1 MSIESPINLDRNAT
15 YGVLPEVSETLRA
28 LDWGY
33 LGNPSSIHQ
42 SGQRARYLIEE
53 ARGEILTA
61 VGAEPADRIIF
72 TSGATESNN
81 MVVLGAALRKSCHIV
96 TTAIEHPAL
105 LEAAKEAGARGA
117 DVTIVPVDKTG
128 AASFEQLKNGIHSRT
143 GLVTLMYA
151 NNETGALQ
159 PVSEIGEHLRNIG
172 SPAIFH
178 SDAVQALGK
187 SDFSFSKLK
196 LDLASISAHKIG
208 GLPGVG
214 ALVAKAGLELT
225 PLLFGGPQEK
235 RARAGTENVLGIVSF
250 GAAARILNRQ
260 RDDRIQRLRT
270 NREIIWSVLRDSL
283 ENIKPT
289 VDLGWTLPNTL
300 SLFIKDIDSADLVV
314 GLDLEGVEI
323 SSGAACASGKP
334 GASHVLTGMGYS
346 EQEARSIIRI
356 SVGAEDDSSRM
367 ESAAKTIVRVVQ
379 RMRHGK

>member
-1 MSIESPINLDRNAT
+1 
-15 YGVLPEVSETLRA
+15 
-28 LDWGY
+28 
-33 LGNPSSIHQ
+33 
-42 SGQRARYLIEE
+42 
-53 ARGEILTA
+53 
-61 VGAEPADRIIF
+61 
-72 TSGATESNN
+72 
-81 MVVLGAALRKSCHIV
+81 MVVLGAALRKSSHIV

-117 DVTIVPVDKTG
+117 EVTIVSVDKTG
-128 AASFEQLKNGIHSRT
+128 AASFEQLKNGINSRT
-143 GLVTLMYA
+143 ALVTLMYA

-159 PVSEIGEHLRNIG
+159 PVSEIGDHLRKIG
-172 SPAIFH
+172 SSAILH

-187 SDFSFSKLK
+187 SDFSFSRLK

-214 ALVAKAGLELT
+214 ALIAKAGLELT

-289 VDLGWTLPNTL
+289 VDLSRTLPNTL